1 MEDLL
6 YRYKFRHLAV
16 ATDCV
21 VFGYD
26 GKSLYVLLV
35 ERGLEPYKGYWALP
49 GGFLRMDETV
59 EQCAKRELMEETNV
73 TDVYLKQF
81 NVFSDVNRDPRER
94 ILSVAFLALVK
105 KSDYRVIGGDDAASA
120 EWFDMNKLPE
130 LAFDHKEI
138 IGMAREELQRILK
151 ISPIAFKLLDN
162 KFTIGELQR
171 LYEIIN
177 ETEYDRRNF
186 HKKMLATGLLKPEGV
201 CTAPMRCRAPQM
213 FSFDEDLYNE
223 QQKNKASKKYPFDF

>member
-6 YRYKFRHLAV
+6 YRYKFPHLAV

-105 KSDYRVIGGDDAASA
+105 KSDYRVIGG
-120 EWFDMNKLPE
+120 
-130 LAFDHKEI
+130 
-138 IGMAREELQRILK
+138 G
-151 ISPIAFKLLDN
+151 
-162 KFTIGELQR
+162 
-171 LYEIIN
+171 
-177 ETEYDRRNF
+177 
-186 HKKMLATGLLKPEGV
+186 
-201 CTAPMRCRAPQM
+201 
-213 FSFDEDLYNE
+213 
-223 QQKNKASKKYPFDF
+223 